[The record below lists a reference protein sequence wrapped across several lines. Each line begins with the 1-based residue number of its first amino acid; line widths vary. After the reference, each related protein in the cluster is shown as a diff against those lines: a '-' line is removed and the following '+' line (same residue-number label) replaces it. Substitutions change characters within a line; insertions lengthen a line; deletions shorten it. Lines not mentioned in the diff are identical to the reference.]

1 MGEHKRMS
9 DEGVI
14 VELLT
19 LQNLGREEALAEKL
33 EVMAVQDIAGA
44 VSQMPPGGRL
54 QVLRALPGERRAG
67 AFSYLSHGL
76 QLAVIGQ
83 LEPDEARDILKE
95 LVPDDRTAFL
105 ESLAPQ
111 DLEGFL
117 KLLGPEDLK
126 QSLKLLGYPE
136 ESVGRLMTTRYVSV
150 RPEWTVTRALDHIR
164 HEAHRGETVNFMFVT
179 DQRGKLLD
187 AIRLKDFILARQ
199 DARVEALMDEEV
211 IRIEADADR
220 EQAVQTIQ
228 HYDINTLPVTDRGG
242 VLLGIVT
249 VDDIMDVAEEEIT
262 EDFHKFGASGRL
274 NVPIREAN
282 PTFLYRK
289 RIGWLLILV
298 AVNIVS
304 GMAIGYFERSIE
316 AVIALVFFL
325 PLIIDSSGNAG
336 SQSATLMVRALAT
349 GDVAASDWFKIWGKE
364 LSVAIMLGLT
374 MGLAVAGV
382 GVWRGG
388 PELGFQLAVIVSL
401 AMLAVIV
408 MGSMIGVLLPFLL
421 TRLRLDPATASTPLI
436 TSVADIGGI
445 LIYFSI
451 ANAVL
456 GLSGT

>member
-1 MGEHKRMS
+1 MS
-9 DEGVI
+9 DQDVI
-14 VELLT
+14 AELLA

-33 EVMAVQDIAGA
+33 DVVAVQDIAGA
-44 VSQMPPGGRL
+44 MSQMPIERRPE
-54 QVLRALPGERRAG
+54 VLRALPGERRAG
-67 AFSYLSHGL
+67 AFSYLSHGV
-76 QLAVIGQ
+76 QQEVIGQ
-83 LEPDEARDILKE
+83 LEPDEARGILKE
-95 LVPDDRTAFL
+95 LLPDDRTAFL

-136 ESVGRLMTTRYVSV
+136 ESVGRLMTTHYVSV
-150 RPEWTVTRALDHIR
+150 RPDWTVTRALDHIR
-164 HEAHRGETVNFMFVT
+164 HEAHRGETINFVFVT
-179 DQRGKLLD
+179 DQHGKLLD
-187 AIRLKDFILARQ
+187 ALRLKAFILARQ
-199 DARVEALMDEEV
+199 DVRVESLMDEEV
-211 IRIEADADR
+211 IRIQADADR

-228 HYDINTLPVTDRGG
+228 HYDISTLPVTDRSG

-249 VDDIMDVAEEEIT
+249 VDDIMDVAEQEIT
-262 EDFHKFGASGRL
+262 EDFHKFGASGHL
-274 NVPIREAN
+274 NVPIREASS
-282 PTFLYRK
+282 TFLYRK

-298 AVNIVS
+298 AVNLVS
-304 GMAIGYFERSIE
+304 GLAIGYFEHSIE

-349 GDVAASDWFKIWGKE
+349 GDVAAGDWLKIWGKE
-364 LSVAIMLGLT
+364 LTVAIMLGAT

-388 PELGFQLAVIVSL
+388 PELGFQLAAIVSL
-401 AMLAVIV
+401 TMVAVIV

-421 TRLRLDPATASTPLI
+421 TRLRLDPATASAPLI

-451 ANAVL
+451 ANAIL
-456 GLSGT
+456 GLSAP